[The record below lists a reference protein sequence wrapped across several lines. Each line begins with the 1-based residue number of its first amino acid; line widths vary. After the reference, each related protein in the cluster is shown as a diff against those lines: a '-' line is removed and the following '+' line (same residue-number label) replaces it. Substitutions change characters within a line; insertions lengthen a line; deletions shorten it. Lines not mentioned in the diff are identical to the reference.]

1 MTRFLKIIQLGY
13 IWVAVVWIMGTG
25 SLHAQ
30 QPVIPFSQQAFNI
43 DDEFIDGCT
52 AMMKEEYDKAVGIF
66 EKILEQDRT
75 HHASRYNLARIALI
89 RQQYDRVIEQV
100 RLAMEEDATNYWYYV
115 LLRKAYEGRG
125 DIGRAIEVQEGIVVM
140 FPDRSDEQE
149 KMIELYTSFGEEEKA
164 LEILTKLEKK
174 EGADE
179 SLLFQKYNI
188 YAEQGNTDMMLN
200 VLEELLVIAPQ
211 EGLYYKLLYD
221 TYVEKNDERGA
232 MATLEQLLQQDPE
245 NGYALLTLFDYHN
258 NKGNTEKAYDYLIEA
273 FGNEQVKLDWK
284 LERLKALLA
293 EPEKKDLSRLPLDEL
308 SRQLRQTNPGNAQT
322 IRILGDIFRIHNEL
336 DSALIYYRK
345 ALEVDPAAY
354 DLWTSLLETF
364 AVQGRFEQM
373 YFNAEE
379 AISFF
384 PNNTGLLL
392 QYAIASARLE
402 KWNQANYALDKID
415 KKPDLDD
422 DIRAAVLRERGWI
435 ELAQGNLSQAND
447 LLVESLDI
455 QENAMS
461 VEILGDIL
469 FRQGKKD
476 EAVKTWEKAKK
487 MGNTQ
492 IDISTKLAQ

>member
-1 MTRFLKIIQLGY
+1 
-13 IWVAVVWIMGTG
+13 
-25 SLHAQ
+25 
-30 QPVIPFSQQAFNI
+30 
-43 DDEFIDGCT
+43 
-52 AMMKEEYDKAVGIF
+52 
-66 EKILEQDRT
+66 
-75 HHASRYNLARIALI
+75 
-89 RQQYDRVIEQV
+89 
-100 RLAMEEDATNYWYYV
+100 
-115 LLRKAYEGRG
+115 
-125 DIGRAIEVQEGIVVM
+125 
-140 FPDRSDEQE
+140 
-149 KMIELYTSFGEEEKA
+149 
-164 LEILTKLEKK
+164 
-174 EGADE
+174 
-179 SLLFQKYNI
+179 
-188 YAEQGNTDMMLN
+188 MMLN